1 MWRTLR
7 KIERITEREE
17 FDELIRKGKRINRE
31 AFSIHFLRKR
41 KEWPRAGFLVPK
53 RIGKASTRNRVR
65 RLLKES
71 YRLNKGSMNRG
82 FDILI
87 WAKPK
92 IASFSFREIE
102 RSLLEAGEE
111 LGRLSS

>member
-7 KIERITEREE
+7 KFERITEREE
-17 FDELIRKGKRINRE
+17 FDALIRKGKRINKGG
-31 AFSIHFLRKR
+31 FSIHFLRIR

-53 RIGKASTRNRVR
+53 RIGKAAIRNRVKR
-65 RLLKES
+65 VLKES
-71 YRLNKGSMNRG
+71 YRLNKGSINRG

-111 LGRLSS
+111 IGRLSS